1 MRPQGCLVEFDTSR
15 QHYAPVLEWAN
26 VMCVTGDHDNDERER
41 CADDHSIN
49 QGLVSIRLKTNC
61 RNTSFPPNGWQPR

>member
-26 VMCVTGDHDNDERER
+26 VIGVTGDHDNDERER
-41 CADDHSIN
+41 RADERSIN
-49 QGLVSIRLKTNC
+49 
-61 RNTSFPPNGWQPR
+61 PRVGFHSS